1 MLFSRVLAHGYALN
15 HTALSIHR
23 LLKTNR
29 GSPGGPSGTKRCWSL
44 LEFSE
49 KASAA
54 GIVLNQEGGV
64 IKVKALSSKSVFSI
78 FHL

>member
-15 HTALSIHR
+15 HTALSVHR
-23 LLKTNR
+23 LLKTSGR
-29 GSPGGPSGTKRCWSL
+29 GPPEGPSSRPSGTKRCWSL

-54 GIVLNQEGGV
+54 GIVLNREGGV
-64 IKVKALSSKSVFSI
+64 IKVKALS
-78 FHL
+78 